1 MANSMRSSASTGRP
15 LGLEWRSSVWFVT
28 LVVGF
33 GVATDLFSYAVIIPV
48 IPFRLEALG
57 YSDASA
63 RTGWL
68 LFAYSGGLAVSTPPI
83 AWFSE
88 RYNARRI
95 PLLLGLVTLIGAQVM
110 FMLAPFYWLMAL
122 ARIIQGVS
130 STFVW
135 TVGLALL
142 CDTVPE
148 ARVGQQLGL
157 AMAGLSAGVVLAPP
171 IGGALYQSLGFNAPF
186 IFSIGIV
193 LVDLVGRLL
202 VIERKHAIPWGVDP
216 AAMPATQASD
226 SRTIHADHTAA
237 LDKNA
242 MTSPKPNEVLPS
254 ADPVVLAG
262 LDGKLVVV
270 ERKHNDIVFPE
281 AETRTS
287 SSEQHDETTTA
298 EATPPAAMA
307 LGNNSRSPAT
317 GETGSPAVFFDTAGQ
332 LAVVGN
338 KDQSPRKV
346 YDKSL
351 EEHCLDSSDA
361 NVHNGVQPPQ
371 PPVMQGGAL
380 EKAEQSILPQPSS
393 NDLAVQERLDEAPQL
408 TSMQVLSA
416 MCHSRRA
423 VAAFSNT
430 LIYGV
435 TYSTQE
441 PTLPLRLQNPY
452 GMSSLKVGL
461 VYIASSVPTLLS
473 GPLAGW
479 LSDRKGTGLITIVCL
494 LLAIPWFIV
503 MAIHGPLAL
512 LIIGVV
518 ISNFFISAVVA
529 PLTAELA
536 AVTRELPG
544 VGYSHVYGAFNLAYG
559 IGSAIGPL
567 LGGQLYDHLQYGWTA
582 VVGLAAGLMLAAATV
597 AFFFTDEIP
606 VAKRLLGLRGR
617 RLSGNNR
624 GAEA

>member
-1 MANSMRSSASTGRP
+1 MLSLLSSSTARTP
-15 LGLEWRSSVWFVT
+15 SPPWGLEWRSSVWFVT

-57 YSDASA
+57 YGDASA

-95 PLLLGLVTLIGAQVM
+95 PLLIGLFTLIGAQVM

-142 CDTVPE
+142 CDTTPE
-148 ARVGQQLGL
+148 ARIGQQLGL

-171 IGGALYQSLGFNAPF
+171 IGGALYQRLGFNAPF

-193 LVDLVGRLL
+193 LFDLMGRLL
-202 VIERKHAIPWGVDP
+202 VIERKDALRWGVDP
-216 AAMPATQASD
+216 AAPIKAIESD
-226 SRTIHADHTAA
+226 QSRTVQGDDLEI
-237 LDKNA
+237 LDK
-242 MTSPKPNEVLPS
+242 TLTPPTPS
-254 ADPVVLAG
+254 DDAFGG
-262 LDGKLVVV
+262 L
-270 ERKHNDIVFPE
+270 ERKMITLGGSPRDAAFGELSE
-281 AETRTS
+281 ADTRVC
-287 SSEQHDETTTA
+287 SSEQHDNDNAAFTIVPTA
-298 EATPPAAMA
+298 KQME
-307 LGNNSRSPAT
+307 LDSRSST
-317 GETGSPAVFFDTAGQ
+317 LSEGVGSPVVFFDSHGK
-332 LAVVGN
+332 LIVVN
-338 KDQSPRKV
+338 PQTVASSLDETLKV
-346 YDKSL
+346 ACPSHLQPSL
-351 EEHCLDSSDA
+351 EKDEHSSLPRLV
-361 NVHNGVQPPQ
+361 NSGVETNRVP
-371 PPVMQGGAL
+371 
-380 EKAEQSILPQPSS
+380 E
-393 NDLAVQERLDEAPQL
+393 EAPRL

-423 VAAFSNT
+423 LAAFTNT

-435 TYSTQE
+435 TYSSQE
-441 PTLPLRLQNPY
+441 PTLPLRLQDPY

-479 LSDRKGTGLITIVCL
+479 LSDRKGTGLITIICL

-512 LIIGVV
+512 LIVGVV
-518 ISNFFISAVVA
+518 VSNFFISAVVA

-559 IGSAIGPL
+559 IGSAIGPI
-567 LGGQLYDHLQYGWTA
+567 LGGQLYDHVTNGWTA
-582 VVGLAAGLMLAAATV
+582 VVGLAGGLMLLATTV

-606 VAKRLLGLRGR
+606 VAQRLLGLRR
-617 RLSGNNR
+617 RLINR
-624 GAEA
+624 QARGPEA